1 MALITDLSDLINL
14 QTGGN
19 NGNPENVFFHKV
31 ARVAGDAATAPVAG
45 RSISLWRYDG
55 TPGGGSVPTTGE
67 TTTLA
72 TTGAIQFTAPSGGR
86 DKILV
91 GATITSSFSGV
102 FLLYDRLFQEG
113 GFSGTLTTDQTVQ
126 GNPPSPALTRY
137 TGGTGN
143 IAFYEIYTQIGAT
156 SRTLTITYTN
166 ELGVSGR
173 TGTATIGGT
182 GFQDVTRMGRI
193 QLAAGD
199 NGVRA
204 IEKISL
210 NASTGTAG
218 NFGITIGQPLAWL
231 PVGSAG
237 VMGWR
242 DWTTGLPGTP
252 ILDPNACLSLFF
264 VPQGTSAP
272 EIYGSIA
279 TVEN

>member
-19 NGNPENVFFHKV
+19 NGNPENIFFHKV
-31 ARVAGDAATAPVAG
+31 PRVGGVAATAPVAG
-45 RSISLWRYDG
+45 RALSLWRYDG
-55 TPGGGSVPTTGE
+55 TPAGGAIPTTGE
-67 TTTLA
+67 TPTVS
-72 TTGAIQFTAPSGGR
+72 TTGAIQFTAASGGR

-91 GATITSSFSGV
+91 GATITPTISGV
-102 FLLYDRLFQEG
+102 YLLYDRIFQEG
-113 GFSGTLTTDQTVQ
+113 GFNATLTTDQTVQ

-143 IAFYEIYTQIGAT
+143 VAFFEIYSQIGAT
-156 SRTLTITYTN
+156 SRTLTMTYTN

-182 GFQDVTRMGRI
+182 GFRDATRMGRI
-193 QLAAGD
+193 ELQAGD
-199 NGVRA
+199 TGIRA

-210 NASTGTAG
+210 NISTGTAG
-218 NFGITIGQPLAWL
+218 NFGITIGQPLAWI
-231 PVGSAG
+231 PVGSGG

-264 VPQGTSAP
+264 VPLTATAP
-272 EIYGSIA
+272 EVYGSLA